1 MQMPQVR
8 VTFETSMPLADAR
21 GRLERPDTYKDLR
34 NEFVVVSVAGMP
46 MMGMGG
52 GRIGAG
58 KDGKKAEPMTPEQQ
72 QERQAQLQERV
83 KDATSIAIGKNVYR
97 PEDIRMSRT
106 ASGSV
111 MLFAFSR
118 KEIELGGDEK
128 TLQFKTIMGPMELNV
143 KFSLKD
149 MVYQGKVSL

>member
-1 MQMPQVR
+1 
-8 VTFETSMPLADAR
+8 MPLADAR

-34 NEFVVVSVAGMP
+34 GEFVVVSVAGMP

-52 GRIGAG
+52 GRMGAPKG
-58 KDGKKAEPMTPEQQ
+58 EGKKGEPLTPEEMK
-72 QERQAQLQERV
+72 ERQNQMQERV
-83 KDATSIAIGKNVYR
+83 KDATSMAIGKNVYR

-118 KEIELGGDEK
+118 KEIEVGDEK

-143 KFSLKD
+143 KFNLKD